1 MKQFSN
7 LKIGY
12 MSIAFIVLLTFLI
25 TPVSVFANSSYVLP
39 YPSYMPG
46 NFLYKPRLI
55 LNKLS
60 SFVYFG
66 DFGKFDY
73 NLKESDHYLVEAKTL
88 FEYKQYL
95 LALKALQKSDYY
107 FQAIYPNLES
117 AKRNNKNISERIKI
131 LGGAAEKHIE
141 VITDSKSQLP
151 IEFNW
156 TSDKSGPTIINFTK
170 TLDNSIKIRSKFL

>member
-7 LKIGY
+7 LTIGY
-12 MSIAFIVLLTFLI
+12 ISIAFIVLLTFLI

-55 LNKLS
+55 LSKLG

-73 NLKESDHYLVEAKTL
+73 NLKESDHYLIEAKTL

-95 LALKALQKSDYY
+95 LGFSALEKSDYY
-107 FQAIYPNLES
+107 FQMIYPNLEN
-117 AKRNNKNISERIKI
+117 AKRNNKDISEKNKI
-131 LGGAAEKHIE
+131 LKDAAEKHAE
-141 VITDSKSQLP
+141 VLTDLKSQLP

-156 TSDKSGPTIINFTK
+156 TPDKSGPTIINFTK

>member
-1 MKQFSN
+1 MRY
-7 LKIGY
+7 KIY
-12 MSIAFIVLLTFLI
+12 LSFLI
-25 TPVSVFANSSYVLP
+25 CLTLFFLVPHRSFAELSYVLP

-46 NFLYKPRLI
+46 NFFYTPRLI
-55 LNKLS
+55 LSKLS

-117 AKRNNKNISERIKI
+117 AKRNNKNISEKIKI